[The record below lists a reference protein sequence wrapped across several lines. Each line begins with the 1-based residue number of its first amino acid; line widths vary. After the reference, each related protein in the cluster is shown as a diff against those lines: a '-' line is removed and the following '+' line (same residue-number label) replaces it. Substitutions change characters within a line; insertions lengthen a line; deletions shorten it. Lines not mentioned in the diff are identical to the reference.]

1 MTPITLNDLGW
12 RPDDAD
18 PPLIG
23 PGLRPARI
31 TQQGRGVWHGHDGS
45 TDLLLRPRSSSLAP
59 TPVTGDWVLVSGD
72 DPVLIEE
79 VLPRRSELARAEA
92 GGRSAAQVIA
102 ANVDLVGICAPV
114 DAANPR
120 RIERELTAVW
130 SSGATPIVILTKADL
145 GAVEGGIPADIAAV
159 ALGVDV
165 IAVSSASG
173 EGLDRLRTLLGSGIT
188 LVLIGP
194 SGVGKSTLVN
204 ALAGREVLATQGTRS
219 DGKGRHTTTSRHLVP
234 LPGIG
239 VLLDTPGMR
248 EFAPWA
254 DEQALS
260 EAFSD
265 IDNLA
270 RGCRFADC
278 GHEHEPGCAVLAAA
292 DVDEQV
298 AARLQSWRSLQREL
312 AWLAR
317 RSDARLMADE
327 RRRWAA
333 IGKEGKAR
341 ARMDPRRR

>member
-1 MTPITLNDLGW
+1 MTIPTLSDLGW
-12 RPDDAD
+12 RPV
-18 PPLIG
+18 PVPE
-23 PGLRPARI
+23 GLRPARI
-31 TQQGRGVWHGHDGS
+31 TRQGRGAWHGHDG
-45 TDLLLRPRSSSLAP
+45 TAEHVLRPRSRGLTP
-59 TPVTGDWVLVSGD
+59 TTVTGDWVLVSGD

-79 VLPRRSELARAEA
+79 VLPRTSELARAEA

-102 ANVDLVGICAPV
+102 ANIDLVGVCAPI

-120 RIERELTAVW
+120 RLERELTAVW
-130 SSGATPIVILTKADL
+130 SSGAKPIVILTKADL
-145 GAVEGGIPADIAAV
+145 SPDGAVPSEVAAV
-159 ALGVDV
+159 CLGVDV
-165 IAVSSASG
+165 VPVSSATG
-173 EGLDRLRTLLGSGIT
+173 AGLDRLREALGTGVT

-204 ALAGREVLATQGTRS
+204 ALAGDELLATRQTRS

-254 DEQALS
+254 DEEALAD
-260 EAFSD
+260 AFAD
-265 IDNLA
+265 IDVLA
-270 RGCRFADC
+270 QDCRFSDC

-292 DVDEQV
+292 DLDEQI
-298 AARLQSWRSLQREL
+298 AARLANWRSLQREL

-317 RSDARLMADE
+317 RTDARLMAEE

-333 IGKEGKAR
+333 IGREGKAR
-341 ARMDPRRR
+341 ARVDPRRG